1 MPHSFYKIMFT
12 PRKRKVA
19 VVVPNAPRK
28 KSKKDVSKLLTNR
41 STAVSLYRSPVSPI
55 PQRKVVTLRYA
66 ESNVSLDPAAGIP
79 ADYFF
84 RANDLF
90 DPNYTGA
97 GHQPLGFD
105 QWMAL
110 YTKFSVL
117 NSKITVKFTNGADAT
132 TADWIVMVRRTT
144 TPTSSTTNEILESNA
159 CSWTAKERENVVTL
173 VNAYSFKQEHK
184 GLGLED
190 GTMFGTNSASPT
202 NEQYF
207 HVSAINAVTTI
218 DVTPLI
224 ATVVIEYETMFFDP
238 RVLSTS

>member
-1 MPHSFYKIMFT
+1 MFSTPKKRKAGMPPT
-12 PRKRKVA
+12 PRT
-19 VVVPNAPRK
+19 PK
-28 KSKKDVSKLLTNR
+28 KAKKKLSPLLKN
-41 STAVSLYRSPVSPI
+41 STTSVSLYRSPVSPI

-84 RANDLF
+84 RANDLY

-117 NSKITVKFTNGADAT
+117 NSKITVKFSNGADAT
-132 TADWIVMVRRTT
+132 TADWICMLRRTT
-144 TPTSSTTNEILESNA
+144 TPSSSTANEILESNA
-159 CSWTAKERENVVTL
+159 CSWNLKERENVVTL
-173 VNAYSFKQEHK
+173 VGGYSFKEEHK

-190 GTMFGTNSASPT
+190 GTIFGTNATSPT
-202 NEQYF
+202 NEQYY
-207 HVSAINAVTTI
+207 HVSVINASTGI

-224 ATVVIEYETMFFDP
+224 ACVVIEYETMFFDP
-238 RVLSTS
+238 RVLTSS